1 MEQQLNYENIEKHF
15 LKGACIVMLTGPPKA
30 CFGKEGRREGGR
42 WEGREGGREG
52 GRKERRKEGRK
63 EEREG
68 EGRWEGGER
77 RKGGRKEG
85 GGREGRGT
93 SHCELLN
100 GECSALKS
108 VNQSRTESL
117 NHPPSFIPST

>member
-52 GRKERRKEGRK
+52 GRVTLDQNLQGQ
-63 EEREG
+63 G
-68 EGRWEGGER
+68 LGIL
-77 RKGGRKEG
+77 
-85 GGREGRGT
+85 
-93 SHCELLN
+93 CF
-100 GECSALKS
+100 KS
-108 VNQSRTESL
+108 LR
-117 NHPPSFIPST
+117 